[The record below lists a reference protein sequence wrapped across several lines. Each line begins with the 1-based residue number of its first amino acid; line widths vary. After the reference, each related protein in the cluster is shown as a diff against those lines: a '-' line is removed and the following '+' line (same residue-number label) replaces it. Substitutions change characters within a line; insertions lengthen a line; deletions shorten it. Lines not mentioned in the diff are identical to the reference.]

1 MTVELFNPI
10 AKFVPQLL
18 ERLKNEY
25 EAHANYRN
33 SANYCNI
40 TGYTKAQKYFED
52 EAEDELV
59 HAKMVQDFLTDFNVP
74 FSIPVID
81 VQDKFESLYDT
92 IVTGYE
98 IEVALYKAYTKM
110 ALEAMNADVALF
122 SLLQKMCD
130 IQYKSVAEYRT
141 LLDKSN
147 LVDFGNKLDIFVF
160 ESTTFN

>member
-1 MTVELFNPI
+1 MSVELFNPI
-10 AKFVPQLL
+10 QKFVPQLL

-40 TGYTKAQKYFED
+40 TGFSKAQKYYED
-52 EAEDELV
+52 EAADELT
-59 HAKMVQDFLTDFNVP
+59 HALLLQDFLNAFNVP

-92 IVTGYE
+92 VVTGYE

-110 ALEAMNADVALF
+110 AFDAMNADVALF
-122 SLLQKMCD
+122 SLLQKLCE

-141 LLDKSN
+141 LLDKCN
-147 LVDFGNKLDIFVF
+147 LVNMSNKLDVFIF
-160 ESTTFN
+160 ESTAFN